1 MPSAPGIESL
11 GVHHRPIAL
20 VRPFVTAV
28 RSATAIDVILVEAR
42 DSDGRSGWGE
52 APTSWRV
59 TGESR
64 QSVTAAVEGPLTE
77 AVLGAPVDD
86 PAGTSAMLAR
96 SLVRNSAARM
106 AVDCALYDLAAQ
118 TSGVP
123 LYRYLGANFGT
134 AASDMTVAGLRE
146 EDDDGL
152 IATAVQH
159 RDAGFGT
166 LKVKVGAGGDDFS
179 VLRRLR
185 AEVGADV
192 HLRVDANQGWSA
204 ASMVSV
210 ISAWEDAGLGI
221 DMVEQPVAMDDLDAL
236 EFVTRHVHTP
246 ILADESVWTTRDLTE
261 VLRRRAADMVNI
273 KLAKTGGLHEALRMA
288 ELARQNGVQ
297 VIIGCMMESHV
308 GISAAAS
315 LACALESTAAAA
327 PGTAHDLD
335 AGLWLKR
342 SPVTG
347 ARIPA
352 LDIVGSSRHSQASA
366 SQGSATDSRLQADVE
381 ADSVVAEQISRFR
394 VRHASRALERKRLGP
409 RAAGR
414 PKGC

>member
-1 MPSAPGIESL
+1 MPGIQGLTINSL
-11 GVHHRPIAL
+11 TVHHRRIAL

-28 RSATAIDVILVEAR
+28 RSATAIDVVLVQAR

-86 PAGTSAMLAR
+86 PAGTSALLAR

-118 TSGVP
+118 AAGIP
-123 LYRYLGANFGT
+123 LYRYLGADHGT
-134 AASDMTVAGLRE
+134 VRTDMTLSAGLRGE
-146 EDDDGL
+146 NEDGL
-152 IATAVQH
+152 IATAIEH

-166 LKVKVGAGGDDFS
+166 LKVKVGAGGDDVS
-179 VLRRLR
+179 VLRRVR
-185 AEVGADV
+185 TEVGAGIG
-192 HLRVDANQGWSA
+192 LRVDANQGWTA
-204 ASMVSV
+204 EQAVSV

-221 DMVEQPVAMDDLDAL
+221 EMVEQPVAMDDLDAL
-236 EFVTRHVHTP
+236 EFVTRHVNTP
-246 ILADESVWTTRDLTE
+246 ILADEAVWTTRDLTE
-261 VLRRRAADMVNI
+261 VIRRHAADLVNI
-273 KLAKTGGLHEALRMA
+273 KLAKTGGLREALRMA
-288 ELARQNGVQ
+288 ELARHNDVA

-315 LACALESTAAAA
+315 LACALEATGAATRS
-327 PGTAHDLD
+327 TAHDLD
-335 AGLWLKR
+335 AGLWLKQ

-347 ARIPA
+347 GAAYERDVVRLPA
-352 LDIVGSSRHSQASA
+352 
-366 SQGSATDSRLQADVE
+366 
-381 ADSVVAEQISRFR
+381 
-394 VRHASRALERKRLGP
+394 
-409 RAAGR
+409 AAGL
-414 PKGC
+414 GISGLAAD

>member
-1 MPSAPGIESL
+1 MPGIESL
-11 GVHHRPIAL
+11 TIESLTVHHRRIAL

-28 RSATAIDVILVEAR
+28 RSATAIDVVLVEAR

-77 AVLGAPVDD
+77 AALGAPVDD

-118 TSGVP
+118 ASGIP
-123 LYRYLGANFGT
+123 LYRYLGGEHGT
-134 AASDMTVAGLRE
+134 VRTDMTLSAGLRGE
-146 EDDDGL
+146 NEDAL
-152 IATAVQH
+152 IATAIEH

-166 LKVKVGAGGDDFS
+166 LKVKVGAGGDDVS
-179 VLRRLR
+179 MLRRIR
-185 AEVGADV
+185 AEVGAGIG
-192 HLRVDANQGWSA
+192 LRVDANQGWSA
-204 ASMVSV
+204 VQAVSV

-221 DMVEQPVAMDDLDAL
+221 EMVEQPVAMDDLDAL

-246 ILADESVWTTRDLTE
+246 VLADESVWNTRDLTE
-261 VLRRRAADMVNI
+261 VIRRHAADMVNI
-273 KLAKTGGLHEALRMA
+273 KLAKTGGLREALRMA
-288 ELARQNGVQ
+288 ELARQNDVA

-315 LACALESTAAAA
+315 LACALESTSASVR
-327 PGTAHDLD
+327 GTAHDLD
-335 AGLWLKR
+335 AGLWMRR

-347 ARIPA
+347 GAAYQR
-352 LDIVGSSRHSQASA
+352 
-366 SQGSATDSRLQADVE
+366 DVVHLP
-381 ADSVVAEQISRFR
+381 D
-394 VRHASRALERKRLGP
+394 
-409 RAAGR
+409 AAGL
-414 PKGC
+414 GISELAADQQG

>member
-1 MPSAPGIESL
+1 MLGIESL
-11 GVHHRPIAL
+11 TIESLTVHHRRIAL

-28 RSATAIDVILVEAR
+28 RSATAIDVVLVEAR

-118 TSGVP
+118 ASGIP
-123 LYRYLGANFGT
+123 LYRYLGGDHGT
-134 AASDMTVAGLRE
+134 VRTDMTLSAGLQGE
-146 EDDDGL
+146 NEDAL
-152 IATAVQH
+152 IATAIEH

-166 LKVKVGAGGDDFS
+166 LKVKVGAGGDDVS
-179 VLRRLR
+179 VLRRVR
-185 AEVGADV
+185 AEVGAGIG
-192 HLRVDANQGWSA
+192 LRVDANQGWTA
-204 ASMVSV
+204 EQAVSV

-221 DMVEQPVAMDDLDAL
+221 EMVEQPVAMDDLDAL
-236 EFVTRHVHTP
+236 EFVTRHVNTP
-246 ILADESVWTTRDLTE
+246 ILADEAVWTTRDLTE
-261 VLRRRAADMVNI
+261 VIRRHAADMVNI
-273 KLAKTGGLHEALRMA
+273 KLAKTGGLREALRMA
-288 ELARQNGVQ
+288 ELARHNDVA

-315 LACALESTAAAA
+315 LACALEATGAATRS
-327 PGTAHDLD
+327 TAHDLD
-335 AGLWLKR
+335 AGLWMKR

-347 ARIPA
+347 GAAYR
-352 LDIVGSSRHSQASA
+352 R
-366 SQGSATDSRLQADVE
+366 DV
-381 ADSVVAEQISRFR
+381 V
-394 VRHASRALERKRLGP
+394 HLPG
-409 RAAGR
+409 AAGL
-414 PKGC
+414 GISGLVAD

>member
-1 MPSAPGIESL
+1 MPGTENLTIESL
-11 GVHHRPIAL
+11 TVHHRRITL

-28 RSATAIDVILVEAR
+28 RTATAIDVVLVEAR

-77 AVLGAPVDD
+77 AALGAPVDD

-118 TSGVP
+118 ASGIP
-123 LYRYLGANFGT
+123 LYRYLGGEHGT
-134 AASDMTVAGLRE
+134 VRTDMTLSAGLRGE
-146 EDDDGL
+146 NEDAL
-152 IATAVQH
+152 IATAIEH

-166 LKVKVGAGGDDFS
+166 LKVKVGAGGDDVS
-179 VLRRLR
+179 VLRRVR
-185 AEVGADV
+185 AELGAGIG
-192 HLRVDANQGWSA
+192 LRVDANQGWTA
-204 ASMVSV
+204 EQAVSV

-221 DMVEQPVAMDDLDAL
+221 ELVEQPVAMDDLDAL

-246 ILADESVWTTRDLTE
+246 VLADEAVWTTRDLTE
-261 VLRRRAADMVNI
+261 VIRRHAADMVNI
-273 KLAKTGGLHEALRMA
+273 KLAKTGGLREALRMA
-288 ELARQNGVQ
+288 EMARQNGVA

-315 LACALESTAAAA
+315 LACALESTAVSAR
-327 PGTAHDLD
+327 GMAHDLD
-335 AGLWLKR
+335 AGLWMKR

-347 ARIPA
+347 GAAYQRDLVHLP
-352 LDIVGSSRHSQASA
+352 D
-366 SQGSATDSRLQADVE
+366 
-381 ADSVVAEQISRFR
+381 
-394 VRHASRALERKRLGP
+394 
-409 RAAGR
+409 AAGL
-414 PKGC
+414 GISELAAD

>member
-1 MPSAPGIESL
+1 MPGIESL
-11 GVHHRPIAL
+11 TVHHRRIAL

-28 RSATAIDVILVEAR
+28 RSATAIDVVLVEAR

-77 AVLGAPVDD
+77 AALGAPVDD

-118 TSGVP
+118 ASGIP
-123 LYRYLGANFGT
+123 LYRYLGGEHGT
-134 AASDMTVAGLRE
+134 VRTDMTLSAGLRGE
-146 EDDDGL
+146 NEDAL
-152 IATAVQH
+152 IATAIEH

-166 LKVKVGAGGDDFS
+166 LKVKVGAGGDDVS
-179 VLRRLR
+179 VLRRVR
-185 AEVGADV
+185 AELGAGIG
-192 HLRVDANQGWSA
+192 LRVDANQGWTA
-204 ASMVSV
+204 EQAVSV

-221 DMVEQPVAMDDLDAL
+221 ELVEQPVAMDDLDAL

-246 ILADESVWTTRDLTE
+246 VLADEAVWTTRDLTE
-261 VLRRRAADMVNI
+261 VIRRHAADMVNI
-273 KLAKTGGLHEALRMA
+273 KLAKTGGLREALRMA
-288 ELARQNGVQ
+288 EMARQNGVA

-315 LACALESTAAAA
+315 LACALESTAVSAR
-327 PGTAHDLD
+327 GMAHDLD
-335 AGLWLKR
+335 AGLWMKR

-347 ARIPA
+347 GAAYQRDLVHLP
-352 LDIVGSSRHSQASA
+352 D
-366 SQGSATDSRLQADVE
+366 
-381 ADSVVAEQISRFR
+381 
-394 VRHASRALERKRLGP
+394 
-409 RAAGR
+409 AAGL
-414 PKGC
+414 GISELAAD

>member
-1 MPSAPGIESL
+1 MPGIKSL
-11 GVHHRPIAL
+11 GVHHRRIAL

-28 RSATAIDVILVEAR
+28 RSATAIDVMLVEAR

-77 AVLGAPVDD
+77 AALGRPADD
-86 PAGTSAMLAR
+86 PAGTSELLAR

-118 TSGVP
+118 ASGVP
-123 LYRYLGANFGT
+123 LYRYLGGEHGT
-134 AASDMTVAGLRE
+134 VRTDMTLSAGLRGE
-146 EDDDGL
+146 NEDAL
-152 IATAVQH
+152 IATAIEH

-166 LKVKVGAGGDDFS
+166 LKVKVGAGGDDVS
-179 VLRRLR
+179 VLRRVR
-185 AEVGADV
+185 AEVGAGIG
-192 HLRVDANQGWSA
+192 LRVDANQGWTA
-204 ASMVSV
+204 EQAVSV

-221 DMVEQPVAMDDLDAL
+221 EMVEQPVAMDDLDAL
-236 EFVTRHVHTP
+236 EFVTRHVNTP
-246 ILADESVWTTRDLTE
+246 ILADEAVWTTRDLTE
-261 VLRRRAADMVNI
+261 VIRRHAADMVNI
-273 KLAKTGGLHEALRMA
+273 KLAKTGGLREALRMA
-288 ELARQNGVQ
+288 ELARHNDVA

-315 LACALESTAAAA
+315 LACALEATAAAA
-327 PGTAHDLD
+327 RGTAHDLD

-347 ARIPA
+347 GAA
-352 LDIVGSSRHSQASA
+352 YQLDIVGLPDTPGLGIS
-366 SQGSATDSRLQADVE
+366 GLATDPRPAD
-381 ADSVVAEQISRFR
+381 
-394 VRHASRALERKRLGP
+394 
-409 RAAGR
+409 
-414 PKGC
+414 

>member
-1 MPSAPGIESL
+1 MPGSESPTIESL
-11 GVHHRPIAL
+11 TVHHRRIAL

-28 RSATAIDVILVEAR
+28 RSATAIDVVLVEAR

-77 AVLGAPVDD
+77 AALGAPVDD

-118 TSGVP
+118 ASGIP
-123 LYRYLGANFGT
+123 LYRYLGGEHGT
-134 AASDMTVAGLRE
+134 VRTDMTLSAGLRGE
-146 EDDDGL
+146 NEDAL
-152 IATAVQH
+152 IATAIEH

-166 LKVKVGAGGDDFS
+166 LKVKVGAGGDDVS
-179 VLRRLR
+179 VLRRVR
-185 AEVGADV
+185 AELGAGIG
-192 HLRVDANQGWSA
+192 LRVDANQGWTA
-204 ASMVSV
+204 EQAVSV

-221 DMVEQPVAMDDLDAL
+221 ELVEQPVAMDDLDAL

-246 ILADESVWTTRDLTE
+246 VLADEAVWTTRDLTE
-261 VLRRRAADMVNI
+261 VIRRHAADMVNI
-273 KLAKTGGLHEALRMA
+273 KLAKTGGLREALRMA
-288 ELARQNGVQ
+288 EMARQNGVA

-315 LACALESTAAAA
+315 LACALESTAVSAR
-327 PGTAHDLD
+327 GMAHDLD
-335 AGLWLKR
+335 AGLWMKR

-347 ARIPA
+347 GAAYQRDLVHLP
-352 LDIVGSSRHSQASA
+352 D
-366 SQGSATDSRLQADVE
+366 
-381 ADSVVAEQISRFR
+381 
-394 VRHASRALERKRLGP
+394 
-409 RAAGR
+409 AAGL
-414 PKGC
+414 GISELAAD

>member
-1 MPSAPGIESL
+1 MAVVESL
-11 GVHHRPIAL
+11 TVHHRRIAL

-28 RSATAIDVILVEAR
+28 RRATAIDVVLVEAR

-77 AVLGAPVDD
+77 TALGRPVDD
-86 PAGTSAMLAR
+86 PAGTSALLAR

-118 TSGVP
+118 ASGLP
-123 LYRYLGANFGT
+123 LFRYLGGELGNVRT
-134 AASDMTVAGLRE
+134 DMTLSAGLRE
-146 EDDDGL
+146 EDEDAL
-152 IATAVQH
+152 LATAVQH

-166 LKVKVGAGGDDFS
+166 LKVKVGAGGDDLS
-179 VLRRLR
+179 VMRRVR
-185 AEVGADV
+185 AELGADV

-204 ASMVSV
+204 EHAVSV

-221 DMVEQPVAMDDLDAL
+221 EMVEQPVAMDDLDAL

-246 ILADESVWTTRDLTE
+246 ILADEAVWTTRDLTE
-261 VLRRRAADMVNI
+261 VLRLRAADMINI
-273 KLAKTGGLHEALRMA
+273 KLAKTGGLREALRMA
-288 ELARQNGVQ
+288 ELARQNGVKL
-297 VIIGCMMESHV
+297 IIGCMMESHV

-315 LACALESTAAAA
+315 LASALESTGAST

-335 AGLWLKR
+335 AGLWLKA
-342 SPVTG
+342 SPITG
-347 ARIPA
+347 GAA
-352 LDIVGSSRHSQASA
+352 YEQDVV
-366 SQGSATDSRLQADVE
+366 RLPD
-381 ADSVVAEQISRFR
+381 
-394 VRHASRALERKRLGP
+394 
-409 RAAGR
+409 AAGLGISELAADLR
-414 PKGC
+414 Q

>member
-1 MPSAPGIESL
+1 MESLTIESL
-11 GVHHRPIAL
+11 TVHHRRIAL

-28 RSATAIDVILVEAR
+28 RSATAIDVVLVEAR

-86 PAGTSAMLAR
+86 PAGTSSMLAR

-118 TSGVP
+118 ASGVP
-123 LYRYLGANFGT
+123 LFRYLGADHGT
-134 AASDMTVAGLRE
+134 VRTDMTLSAGLRGE
-146 EDDDGL
+146 SEDAL
-152 IATAVQH
+152 IATAIEH

-166 LKVKVGAGGDDFS
+166 LKVKVGAGGDDVS
-179 VLRRLR
+179 VLRRVR
-185 AEVGADV
+185 AEVGSDIG
-192 HLRVDANQGWSA
+192 LRVDANQGWTA
-204 ASMVSV
+204 EQAVSV

-221 DMVEQPVAMDDLDAL
+221 EMVEQPVAMDDLDAL
-236 EFVTRHVHTP
+236 EFVTRHVNTP
-246 ILADESVWTTRDLTE
+246 ILGDEAVWTTRDLTE
-261 VLRRRAADMVNI
+261 VIRRHAADMVNI
-273 KLAKTGGLHEALRMA
+273 KLAKAGGLREALRMA
-288 ELARQNGVQ
+288 QLARRNDVR

-315 LACALESTAAAA
+315 LACALEATGAATRS
-327 PGTAHDLD
+327 TAHDLD
-335 AGLWLKR
+335 AGLWMKH

-347 ARIPA
+347 GAAYR
-352 LDIVGSSRHSQASA
+352 R
-366 SQGSATDSRLQADVE
+366 DVVHLP
-381 ADSVVAEQISRFR
+381 D
-394 VRHASRALERKRLGP
+394 
-409 RAAGR
+409 AAGL
-414 PKGC
+414 GISGLAAD

>member
-1 MPSAPGIESL
+1 MPGIESL
-11 GVHHRPIAL
+11 RVHHRRISL

-28 RSATAIDVILVEAR
+28 RSATAIDVVLVEAR

-64 QSVTAAVEGPLTE
+64 QSVAAAVEGPLTE

-86 PAGTSAMLAR
+86 PARTSGLLAR

-118 TSGVP
+118 ASGIP
-123 LYRYLGANFGT
+123 LYRYLGGDNGT
-134 AASDMTVAGLRE
+134 VRTDMTLSAGLRA
-146 EDDDGL
+146 EDDDAL
-152 IATAVQH
+152 IATSVQH

-166 LKVKVGAGGDDFS
+166 LKIKVGAGADDVS
-179 VLRRLR
+179 VLRRVR

-192 HLRVDANQGWSA
+192 NLRVDANQGWSA
-204 ASMVSV
+204 EQAVSV

-221 DMVEQPVAMDDLDAL
+221 ELVEQPVAMDDLDAL
-236 EFVTRHVHTP
+236 EFVTRHVRTP
-246 ILADESVWTTRDLTE
+246 ILADEAVWTTRDLTE
-261 VLRRRAADMVNI
+261 VLRRHAADMVNI
-273 KLAKTGGLHEALRMA
+273 KLAKTGGLREAIRMA
-288 ELARQNGVQ
+288 ELAQQNGVA

-315 LACALESTAAAA
+315 LACALEATAVTVR
-327 PGTAHDLD
+327 GTAHDLD
-335 AGLWLKR
+335 AGLWMKR

-347 ARIPA
+347 
-352 LDIVGSSRHSQASA
+352 G
-366 SQGSATDSRLQADVE
+366 ATYQRDVVNLP
-381 ADSVVAEQISRFR
+381 D
-394 VRHASRALERKRLGP
+394 
-409 RAAGR
+409 AAGL
-414 PKGC
+414 GISELAVD